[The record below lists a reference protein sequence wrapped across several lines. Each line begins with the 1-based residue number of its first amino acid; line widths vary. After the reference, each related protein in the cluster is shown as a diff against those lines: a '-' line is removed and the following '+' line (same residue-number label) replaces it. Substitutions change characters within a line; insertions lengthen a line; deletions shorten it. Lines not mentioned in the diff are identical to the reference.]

1 MIETKYEIFDER
13 FEKLIVPNAKLE
25 MLGTGTIWA
34 EGPVYFSNGEYL
46 LWSDITNDRIM
57 RWSEPDGITTH
68 KQPATYTNGHTL
80 DHQGRLLSCSHGARR
95 VTRTEHDGTITVL
108 ADNYLGKKLNSPNDI
123 IVKSDGTIWFTDPPY
138 GILSDHEGHKAPQE
152 QAGCYVYR
160 LDPETGHL
168 ETVATDRVKP
178 NGLAFNLDE
187 SILYVSDT
195 AISHDEKG
203 WHHIFAYDVIDGIEL
218 ANSRIFAEVNPG
230 CSDGFRLD
238 INGYIFT
245 SSQDSIQVFSEKAE
259 LLGKIMVPEV
269 SANCTFGGQNKS
281 RLFITATTSMYAI
294 ELNTRGVQTT

>member
-46 LWSDITNDRIM
+46 LWSDIPNDRIM

-138 GILSDHEGHKAPQE
+138 GILSDHEGHKAPQ
-152 QAGCYVYR
+152 
-160 LDPETGHL
+160 
-168 ETVATDRVKP
+168 
-178 NGLAFNLDE
+178 
-187 SILYVSDT
+187 
-195 AISHDEKG
+195 
-203 WHHIFAYDVIDGIEL
+203 
-218 ANSRIFAEVNPG
+218 
-230 CSDGFRLD
+230 
-238 INGYIFT
+238 
-245 SSQDSIQVFSEKAE
+245 
-259 LLGKIMVPEV
+259 
-269 SANCTFGGQNKS
+269 
-281 RLFITATTSMYAI
+281 
-294 ELNTRGVQTT
+294 